1 MKMPESQAVSD
12 GGPLAMICGGGSL
25 PFAVADAVQRGG
37 RRVVLFPVR
46 GAADAERVTR
56 YAHHWISL
64 GQYGW
69 FRRIT
74 AREGCRDVVFI
85 GSLVRPALSQVKLD
99 IGTLLVLPQIVAAF
113 RGGDNHMLSSFARML
128 EGHGY
133 RVLGS
138 HEVAPEILV
147 PTGVLG
153 RHAPSERDRNDI
165 ARGLALINTIG
176 GFDVGQ
182 AAVVANNH
190 VLAIEAIEGTDQM
203 LARVAE
209 LRRLGRIRA
218 TAGGILVKAPKPNQ
232 DRRFDLPSI
241 GPQTVEGVARAGL
254 AGLAVVAGQAIIA
267 EPAEVA
273 QAADHVGLFV
283 LGVPSDGTSQ

>member
-1 MKMPESQAVSD
+1 MTMPESQAASGD
-12 GGPLAMICGGGSL
+12 GPLAMICGGGSL
-25 PFAVADAVQRGG
+25 PFAVADAVQRSG

-46 GAADAERVTR
+46 GSADTQRVTR
-56 YAHHWISL
+56 YIHHWISL
-64 GQYGW
+64 GEYGW
-69 FRRIT
+69 FRRAT

-99 IGTLLVLPQIVAAF
+99 FGTLLVLPQIVAAF
-113 RGGDNHMLSSFARML
+113 RGGDNHMLSTFARML

-147 PTGVLG
+147 PAGVLG
-153 RHAPSERDRNDI
+153 RCAPSARDQSDI
-165 ARGLALINTIG
+165 ARGLALISTMG

-190 VLAIEAIEGTDQM
+190 VLAIEASEGTDQM
-203 LARVAE
+203 LTRVAE
-209 LRRLGRIRA
+209 LRRSGRIRA
-218 TAGGILVKAPKPNQ
+218 AAGGVLVKAPKPNQ

-241 GPQTVEGVARAGL
+241 GPQTIEGVTRAGL
-254 AGLAVVAGQAIIA
+254 AGLAVAAGQAIIA
-267 EPAEVA
+267 EPAQVA
-273 QAADHVGLFV
+273 QAADRAGLFV
-283 LGVPSDGTSQ
+283 VGVPAGGNSQ